1 MNYVTA
7 FSEAVSIGLGDT
19 MEIVGKEKAWSQMTK
34 VSSLLKRT
42 VVTLF
47 TKGTSR
53 KPTWWG
59 RCRAQC
65 GGCAGVQRMSLQRHP
80 AGHVSQGS
88 RSSGR
93 LSVEVVAAGTGVD
106 VTLAAPLR
114 ASIVLRAP
122 QTLPPLVST
131 AALRGGYWRAHLT
144 ETQPLHSRAGLKPPN
159 LSAFPTNSLLC

>member
-53 KPTWWG
+53 KPT
-59 RCRAQC
+59 
-65 GGCAGVQRMSLQRHP
+65 
-80 AGHVSQGS
+80 
-88 RSSGR
+88 
-93 LSVEVVAAGTGVD
+93 
-106 VTLAAPLR
+106 
-114 ASIVLRAP
+114 
-122 QTLPPLVST
+122 
-131 AALRGGYWRAHLT
+131 
-144 ETQPLHSRAGLKPPN
+144 
-159 LSAFPTNSLLC
+159 